1 MAPVCC
7 INHPRTPIAPAT
19 ASKRL
24 QTQQR
29 HETADVFVRLR
40 VPGGSVR
47 LTEYPRQPLLPM
59 IVCGRGR
66 GRGGAVC
73 SVVIGACVEAG
84 FP

>member
-24 QTQQR
+24 QAQKCQ
-29 HETADVFVRLR
+29 EAADVSVRLR

-47 LTEYPRQPLLPM
+47 LTEYARQSLLPM
-59 IVCGRGR
+59 IVCGRG
-66 GRGGAVC
+66 GAGAVC
-73 SVVIGACVEAG
+73 SVVFGACVEAG